1 MRATARPKSAPPI
14 PNAPFSAFVF
24 KTVMDPFAGK
34 LTFFRV
40 VSGTAHSDAAVY
52 NSSRESKERFGQL
65 LRLEGKKQSPLAVA
79 LPGEIAAVAKLKD
92 TSTGDTLCDE
102 KAPVMFEP
110 MHRPH
115 AVISFAIR
123 PKSKADEEKA
133 SAALQK
139 LVEEDLALEMH
150 RDPQSG
156 EIILGG
162 TGQLHIE
169 VTVEKLKRKYG
180 VEVELTAPRVP
191 YQEAIKGKAEAQ
203 GKLKKQSGGRGQYGD
218 CWLRIE
224 PLPRGTGFRVRQ

>member
-1 MRATARPKSAPPI
+1 MRPTAQEETRAAD

-40 VSGTAHSDAAVY
+40 ISGTAHSDAGVY

-65 LRLEGKKQSPLAVA
+65 LRLEGKKQAPLAIA

-110 MHRPH
+110 IRRPH

-169 VTVEKLKRKYG
+169 VTVEKLKRKFG
-180 VEVELTAPRVP
+180 VEVELTGAAGALSGSDQGQGRGAGQT
-191 YQEAIKGKAEAQ
+191 QEAIRRA
-203 GKLKKQSGGRGQYGD
+203 RPV
-218 CWLRIE
+218 W
-224 PLPRGTGFRVRQ
+224 